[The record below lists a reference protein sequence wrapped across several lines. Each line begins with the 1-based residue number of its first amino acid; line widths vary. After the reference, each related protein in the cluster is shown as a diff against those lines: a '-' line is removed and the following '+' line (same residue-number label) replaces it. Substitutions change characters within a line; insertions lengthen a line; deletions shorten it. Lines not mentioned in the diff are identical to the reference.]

1 MEHSV
6 EIANEPSNASVEIMG
21 VLEVIQNIAEHMNL
35 LAANAT
41 IEAVRASE
49 QGRGFAVVVDGV
61 RSLANIT

>member
-1 MEHSV
+1 
-6 EIANEPSNASVEIMG
+6 MG
-21 VLEVIQNIAEHMNL
+21 VIDVIQNIAEHTNL